1 MVEDTIQ
8 DVVERIHRH
17 GDRGRNAG
25 DMLGEQEARNAALRA
40 QEAPTVEE
48 ARRIEQALQQQSGGE
63 EGAPIVG
70 QEVVPKKKKSW
81 FQRWF
86 GGGDDDDDAITD
98 NS

>member
-8 DVVERIHRH
+8 DVVDRIQRY

-25 DMLGEQEARNAALRA
+25 DMLGEQEARNAAIRA
-40 QEAPTVEE
+40 QDAASVEE
-48 ARRIEQALQQQSGGE
+48 AQQIEQALQQD
-63 EGAPIVG
+63 PPVVG
-70 QEVVPKKKKSW
+70 QDVVKKKKKGF

-86 GGGDDDDDAITD
+86 GGDDDDTD

>member
-25 DMLGEQEARNAALRA
+25 DVLGEQEARNAALRA

-48 ARRIEQALQQQSGGE
+48 ARRIEQALQQQGGGE
-63 EGAPIVG
+63 EDAPMVG
-70 QEVVPKKKKSW
+70 QDVVPKKKKGW
-81 FQRWF
+81 FRRLF
-86 GGGDDDDDAITD
+86 GGGSDDDDFMD